1 VSADGTRSD
10 ATEGTLPVATS
21 IYDPP
26 AKPAGRRWPASAR
39 LVPLAAQLLIWSG
52 AAAVLA
58 LWWHDTTVV
67 AGTADWLSGAAHI
80 TGLLAGYGC
89 AVLLALMARL
99 PLLDRNVGT
108 DRLSRWH
115 AMGGR
120 YVISLTIAHVVL
132 AVWGYA
138 LASGTGVVDQAMTM
152 LRSYPD
158 MLTATAGFLLL
169 LATAVLS
176 ARAARRRM
184 RYETWY
190 YLHLMTY
197 LAIYLGFWHQL
208 SLGDDFVAHPAT
220 RASWYVLYLTV
231 AVLLV
236 WYRFVV
242 PLRRGLRHRLR
253 VARVHAEAPG
263 VVSVYL
269 TGRRLDE
276 LNVAPG
282 QFLRWRF
289 LARGLWWTATPYS
302 LSAPA
307 SDGWLRITV
316 KAVGGHSRAVT
327 RLTPGTR
334 VWAEGPYGGL
344 TAARRSSGKTLL
356 LAGGVGI
363 TPLRALFE
371 TLPGDVSLIYRAR
384 HPEDLAL
391 RGELDAIA
399 AARGAEV
406 HYLLGRRSDRRSDP
420 LTAPWLR
427 RLVPD
432 LAERDVYL
440 CGPPGM
446 TETAIRSLRRAGV
459 PRRRIHHES
468 FAF

>member
-1 VSADGTRSD
+1 
-10 ATEGTLPVATS
+10 
-21 IYDPP
+21 
-26 AKPAGRRWPASAR
+26 
-39 LVPLAAQLLIWSG
+39 
-52 AAAVLA
+52 
-58 LWWHDTTVV
+58 
-67 AGTADWLSGAAHI
+67 
-80 TGLLAGYGC
+80 
-89 AVLLALMARL
+89 
-99 PLLDRNVGT
+99 
-108 DRLSRWH
+108 
-115 AMGGR
+115 
-120 YVISLTIAHVVL
+120 
-132 AVWGYA
+132 
-138 LASGTGVVDQAMTM
+138 
-152 LRSYPD
+152 
-158 MLTATAGFLLL
+158 
-169 LATAVLS
+169 
-176 ARAARRRM
+176 
-184 RYETWY
+184 
-190 YLHLMTY
+190 
-197 LAIYLGFWHQL
+197 
-208 SLGDDFVAHPAT
+208 
-220 RASWYVLYLTV
+220 
-231 AVLLV
+231 V

-253 VARVHAEAPG
+253 VAEVHAEAPG

-269 TGRRLDE
+269 TGRHLDE

-307 SDGWLRITV
+307 RDGWLRITV
-316 KAVGGHSRAVT
+316 KAVGDHSRAVA
-327 RLTPGTR
+327 RLTRGTR

-344 TAARRSSGKTLL
+344 TAARSSSGKTLL